1 MSDLCDPMNC
11 STPGLPVHHQLPGL
25 TQTHVHWVGDT
36 IQPSHSLSSRFSSCP
51 QSFPASG
58 SFSGTWLFVSGGQSI
73 VASASPLVL
82 PMNIQ
87 SWFPLGLTGLISL
100 QSKGLRQEHWNGE
113 TFHSPGD
120 LLGPGIESGS
130 PALQAD
136 SLLFEPSRK
145 PILSTKT
152 PQISLLLLYLLLY
165 NFISLC
171 LNSKWTT
178 KVNSL

>member
-1 MSDLCDPMNC
+1 MSTESVMQCNHLILYHLLLFLPSIFPNIRVFSNQSALCVRWQKYWHLA
-11 STPGLPVHHQLPGL
+11 TA
-25 TQTHVHWVGDT
+25 
-36 IQPSHSLSSRFSSCP
+36 
-51 QSFPASG
+51 FP
-58 SFSGTWLFVSGGQSI
+58 T
-73 VASASPLVL
+73 
-82 PMNIQ
+82 NIQ
-87 SWFPLGLTGLISL
+87 NWFPLGLTGLISL
-100 QSKGLRQEHWNGE
+100 QSKGLRQEYWNGE

-165 NFISLC
+165 TFISLC